1 MPDQTLVLTDIWS
14 FGVLTLELFH
24 YGAHRIPFIH
34 VHKLQMV
41 YAVKLKE
48 GWGPKIPDDVPNEI
62 KLLLKNCF
70 RYNIEDR
77 ASAGALLELIQRFVS
92 FANDIQN
99 I

>member
-1 MPDQTLVLTDIWS
+1 MELWSPYIGTFPLRCSQDPIHSCPQIANGICSQT
-14 FGVLTLELFH
+14 
-24 YGAHRIPFIH
+24 
-34 VHKLQMV
+34 
-41 YAVKLKE
+41 KE

-77 ASAGALLELIQRFVS
+77 ASAGALLELIQQFVS